1 MATKEPLNCVTCRY
15 YDQNSPTAMYW
26 PCNICFAH
34 DKHRTKDLGF
44 TDEPGVIKLYGDQG
58 EFVPYKGEEVV
69 LSDEMR
75 GVDTETQTVSG
86 IKDSGTRTEFD
97 TGAVRDGRTDKGRF
111 DLLPILS
118 MFRLAKH
125 YERGCLKYGDRNWEK
140 GIPISKYVDSAI
152 RHIFKYLLGMTDE
165 HHLASAMWNVAG
177 AMETLDRIELGI
189 LPSDLDDLPYSF
201 ADISMEKIEALLD
214 KLL

>member
-15 YDQNSPTAMYW
+15 YDQNCPTAMYW

-34 DKHRTKDLGF
+34 DKHRT
-44 TDEPGVIKLYGDQG
+44 
-58 EFVPYKGEEVV
+58 
-69 LSDEMR
+69 
-75 GVDTETQTVSG
+75 VDPESLERTAEIATALKVEG
-86 IKDSGTRTEFD
+86 IKDSGYRTEFD

-152 RHIFKYLLGMTDE
+152 RHMFKYLLGMTDE

-177 AMETLDRIELGI
+177 AMETLDRIELGL

-201 ADISMEKIEALLD
+201 ADIAMENIEALLD